1 MTKLVNRLKRMF
13 IVGFRQIQDPYYH
26 GFAAQIS
33 FYMMLSVVPI
43 FLLLVQLLGLF
54 DISTETALGIIEQY
68 TGTRMSGLIN
78 SLFEFNY
85 IGFGNVVFLVIALWA
100 GSRASFAISRIT
112 NYTLTEGESTGKN
125 FFIERARAI
134 ITMFLTMV
142 SLVIAMI
149 ILCYGKVILI
159 GVFRIFNVDDTSALD
174 SFWLWLRWPLGFVL
188 YFFIIGYNFYI
199 LPTVRRP
206 FRTVIPGALFAS
218 VGMMLVSWVYSF
230 YTSTLVNYDIMYG
243 ALSSVVAIMI
253 WFLLLSWVIILGV
266 MCNKVFEDT
275 NQPFSKKNPPDH
287 LKMSQEEQRKYEA
300 MQRHQSKFDMDP
312 KDVNFKTIKKILT
325 EGAKSGDPGAKKTG
339 KPINRQ

>member
-1 MTKLVNRLKRMF
+1 MF

-33 FYMMLSVVPI
+33 FYLMLSVVPI
-43 FLLLVQLLGLF
+43 FLLLVQILGLF

-68 TGTRMSGLIN
+68 TGNRMSGLIN

-100 GSRASFAISRIT
+100 GSRASFAIARIT

-125 FFIERARAI
+125 YFIERARAI
-134 ITMFLTMV
+134 ITMFLTMI
-142 SLVIAMI
+142 SLVVALI
-149 ILCYGKVILI
+149 ILCYGKVILL
-159 GVFRIFNVDDTSALD
+159 GALELFKVEDTSALD
-174 SFWLWLRWPLGFVL
+174 SFWMWLRWPLGFVL

-230 YTSTLVNYDIMYG
+230 YTGTLANYDIMYG

-266 MCNKVFEDT
+266 MCNKVFADT
-275 NQPFSKKNPPDH
+275 SQPFSKKNTPGH
-287 LKMSQEEQRKYEA
+287 LKKSEEERMRHKE
-300 MQRHQSKFDMDP
+300 MLKHQSKFDMDP
-312 KDVNFKTIKKILT
+312 KDVNFRTIRKILAAGGKA
-325 EGAKSGDPGAKKTG
+325 ENLEVKKPR
-339 KPINRQ
+339 KPINKQ

>member
-1 MTKLVNRLKRMF
+1 MF

-33 FYMMLSVVPI
+33 FYLMLSVVPI
-43 FLLLVQLLGLF
+43 FLLLVQILGLF

-68 TGTRMSGLIN
+68 TGNRMSGLIN

-100 GSRASFAISRIT
+100 GSRASFAIARIT

-125 FFIERARAI
+125 YFIERARAI
-134 ITMFLTMV
+134 ITMFLTMI
-142 SLVIAMI
+142 SLVVALI
-149 ILCYGKVILI
+149 ILCYGKVILL
-159 GVFRIFNVDDTSALD
+159 GALELFKVEDTSALD
-174 SFWLWLRWPLGFVL
+174 SFWMWLRWPLGFVL

-230 YTSTLVNYDIMYG
+230 YTGTLANYDIMYG
-243 ALSSVVAIMI
+243 ALFERMCSTSTMQPVITSTSRSMMCPGLIPVPRTDTPLAFAISSSCLA
-253 WFLLLSWVIILGV
+253 S
-266 MCNKVFEDT
+266 
-275 NQPFSKKNPPDH
+275 
-287 LKMSQEEQRKYEA
+287 
-300 MQRHQSKFDMDP
+300 
-312 KDVNFKTIKKILT
+312 
-325 EGAKSGDPGAKKTG
+325 SGS
-339 KPINRQ
+339 